1 MRVAVVRTYDVSAF
15 DEKLKNIIENMIL
28 IMLIHIQQYLIKMN
42 FGIAIIFYRSR
53 MGDTNENN

>member
-1 MRVAVVRTYDVSAF
+1 MRIAVVRTYDVSAF
-15 DEKLKNIIENMIL
+15 DEKLKNIIENMIV